1 MPRNVVDT
9 TFYDLLGVG
18 VDAPPAA
25 LKKSYY
31 RLARECHPDK
41 HAGDAAKA
49 AQFQELS
56 NAYQTLFDEER
67 RATYDAFGQ
76 DSSQNADAYADPKQV
91 FAATF
96 GGPEF
101 EPWVGILGTS
111 CDEQLQAA
119 LHAAQERTKENHA
132 RLMAMHKA
140 RAPADEVQA
149 CRDVQRSLDQA
160 EDLARKAIA
169 DATAEAQ
176 RRNVASCVETLEA
189 RIAPFVAAALAGDEV
204 DDAARAL
211 AREAFETSIT
221 DEFHRLRRCS
231 MGEEML
237 AVLGYAFVRQTQK
250 VRGKQANTRAGR
262 VAALYEVGLHG
273 VHNLTAV
280 SSAVGSAARMA
291 GDSWRLARD
300 ARPETP
306 EEKKL
311 SEVQRAELT
320 ERIRK
325 RTMDLAWA
333 MTARDIEATARAV
346 VDAILGRGFV
356 SGVWPRTSE
365 AAEVLHSEA
374 PCQWA
379 ETAEFHARGDAL
391 LVVGE
396 IFSGEKA
403 QHLRE
408 GLNKLATHATHA
420 KTQATSMARSLLGGL
435 SSLSLRPRD
444 ETAASTSTDDDAA
457 APPAAEPPQEV
468 GAFFREAFSFRR

>member
-18 VDAPPAA
+18 IDATPAA

-41 HAGDAAKA
+41 HPDDPAKA

-169 DATAEAQ
+169 DATAEAH

-189 RIAPFVAAALAGDEV
+189 RRPV
-204 DDAARAL
+204 
-211 AREAFETSIT
+211 
-221 DEFHRLRRCS
+221 RR
-231 MGEEML
+231 
-237 AVLGYAFVRQTQK
+237 R
-250 VRGKQANTRAGR
+250 RAGR
-262 VAALYEVGLHG
+262 
-273 VHNLTAV
+273 
-280 SSAVGSAARMA
+280 R
-291 GDSWRLARD
+291 
-300 ARPETP
+300 
-306 EEKKL
+306 
-311 SEVQRAELT
+311 
-320 ERIRK
+320 
-325 RTMDLAWA
+325 
-333 MTARDIEATARAV
+333 
-346 VDAILGRGFV
+346 RG
-356 SGVWPRTSE
+356 
-365 AAEVLHSEA
+365 
-374 PCQWA
+374 
-379 ETAEFHARGDAL
+379 
-391 LVVGE
+391 
-396 IFSGEKA
+396 
-403 QHLRE
+403 
-408 GLNKLATHATHA
+408 
-420 KTQATSMARSLLGGL
+420 
-435 SSLSLRPRD
+435 
-444 ETAASTSTDDDAA
+444 
-457 APPAAEPPQEV
+457 
-468 GAFFREAFSFRR
+468 

>member
-1 MPRNVVDT
+1 MVKDT
-9 TFYDLLGVG
+9 AYYDLIGVAP
-18 VDAPPAA
+18 DADKNEIRRA
-25 LKKSYY
+25 YY
-31 RLARECHPDK
+31 RKARSCHPDK
-41 HAGDAAKA
+41 FPGDAAKEA
-49 AQFQELS
+49 EFKALS
-56 NAYQTLFDEER
+56 EAYQTLFDDTA
-67 RATYDAFGQ
+67 RAAYDRYGKQEGGAPNF
-76 DSSQNADAYADPKQV
+76 ADARDV

-140 RAPADEVQA
+140 RAPSDEVQA

-211 AREAFETSIT
+211 AREAFDASIT

-237 AVLGYAFVRQTQK
+237 AVLGYAFVRQTQT
-250 VRGKQANTRAGR
+250 VRGTQANPRAGR

-291 GDSWRLARD
+291 GDSWRRARD
-300 ARPETP
+300 ARPEAP
-306 EEKKL
+306 EEKKR

-374 PCQWA
+374 PGQWA

-444 ETAASTSTDDDAA
+444 ETAASADDDAA